1 MLVKIFNIL
10 FKCWQLNCNSSP
22 FWNRRM
28 HAKAKTHFVVEI
40 ILKILMALKC
50 PAKSN
55 HLSLPSPS
63 FFLSICLCLL
73 PLARPQFASDRPV
86 VASYNQKNKIFTPSK
101 AQSAGFICFHC
112 GCYVVA
118 LFTSVYIRSL
128 PFFLYVLPSYYVFK
142 FSLFAFLCFFLS
154 VCFFHLCLY
163 LVSLFLSVYLL

>member
-1 MLVKIFNIL
+1 
-10 FKCWQLNCNSSP
+10 
-22 FWNRRM
+22 M

-63 FFLSICLCLL
+63 FFLSICLL

-86 VASYNQKNKIFTPSK
+86 AASYNQKNKIFTPSK

-118 LFTSVYIRSL
+118 LFTSVYIRTL
-128 PFFLYVLPSYYVFK
+128 PFFLSVLPSYYVFK
-142 FSLFAFLCFFLS
+142 FALLLPFSVSSYLFASSISVSIWFRYFSRFISCNFLLS
-154 VCFFHLCLY
+154 VLSLTQFFRGHSIALSFSCL
-163 LVSLFLSVYLL
+163 